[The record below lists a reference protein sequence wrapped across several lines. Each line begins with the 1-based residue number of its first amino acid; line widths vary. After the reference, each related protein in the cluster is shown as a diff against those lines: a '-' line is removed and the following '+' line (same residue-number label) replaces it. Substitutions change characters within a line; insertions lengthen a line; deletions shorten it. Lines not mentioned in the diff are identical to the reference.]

1 MPVAS
6 TGIYE
11 IVLVCDY
18 LAQECLNVFHYVSN
32 VGDDDIQQECG
43 DAFDVDNL
51 PDIAIIQSED
61 LTYEEIVVRNLTGDL
76 ADAVI
81 TPTTTTG
88 TVVGLEMPSF
98 VAASFR
104 YARQSKDTRN
114 GAKRFTGMVEENVV
128 QNSFVAAFQ
137 TLMDTLAA
145 VLDNSISNAGKTFQ
159 PIILHKPPD
168 GAGVYTFSTLNAVVA
183 LGRVTTQNSRK
194 SF

>member
-6 TGIYE
+6 TGVYE
-11 IVLVCDY
+11 VVLKQDY
-18 LAQECLNVFHYVSN
+18 LSQEVLNVFHYVSN
-32 VGDDDIQQECG
+32 VGEDDIQQECG

-51 PDIAIIQSED
+51 PDISIIQSEELD
-61 LTYEEIVVRNLTGDL
+61 YKAIIVRNLTGDL

-81 TPTTTTG
+81 TPTTASG
-88 TVVGLEMPSF
+88 LVVGLELPSF

-104 YARQSKDTRN
+104 YNRQSKDTRN
-114 GAKRFTGMVEENVV
+114 GSKRFCGMIEENVTQQV
-128 QNSFVAAFQ
+128 YEAAFQ
-137 TLMDTLAA
+137 ALLATLAT

-159 PIILHKPPD
+159 PIILHKPAD
-168 GAGVYTFSTLNAVVA
+168 GAGVFTFSTLNSVIS